1 MNALFDYKKS
11 ILDIDSSIHECT
23 MREKCKAVI
32 DHGCNGQN
40 FHLCGEVEINRG
52 ISAGCVYQKS
62 NSITWQ
68 NEYQILTV
76 IRINSL
82 NSN

>member
-1 MNALFDYKKS
+1 
-11 ILDIDSSIHECT
+11 

-68 NEYQILTV
+68 NEYQIF
-76 IRINSL
+76 IPSL
-82 NSN
+82 